1 MPATE
6 SHSDVDFDLQTFLP
20 YLLNQAAEAAS
31 RNFLPIYRDRYGMTR
46 TQWRIMAHL
55 GKSGAL
61 TAREICDLSHVDKTK
76 VSRGIAALENAGLL
90 SRRPSEADRRSE
102 FLSLTDRGRA
112 AFADLGRLALAFDHV
127 LRARL
132 GAKDSQV
139 LAGLLKRLADG
150 LADVDPAAFGG
161 R

>member
-150 LADVDPAAFGG
+150 LADVDPAALGG

>member
-6 SHSDVDFDLQTFLP
+6 SRSDVDFDLQTFLP

-102 FLSLTDRGRA
+102 ILSLTDRGRA
-112 AFADLGRLALAFDHV
+112 AFADLGRRALAFDHV
-127 LRARL
+127 LRERL

-139 LAGLLKRLADG
+139 LAGLLRRLADG
-150 LADVDPAAFGG
+150 LADVDPASPES

>member
-6 SHSDVDFDLQTFLP
+6 SRSDVDFDLQTFLP

-150 LADVDPAAFGG
+150 LADVDPASHGG